1 MPLTEEEWRAFVNEH
16 NAATTDVEADLHAA
30 LDGLRSRVR
39 ALVDQ
44 GVVPALEAGSL
55 LETAREDLL
64 RAQARLN
71 AYSRRLV
78 QMRKEGEL

>member
-1 MPLTEEEWRAFVNEH
+1 MVS
-16 NAATTDVEADLHAA
+16 DLES
-30 LDGLRSRVR
+30 D
-39 ALVDQ
+39 
-44 GVVPALEAGSL
+44 SL

-71 AYSRRLV
+71 AYSRRLA